1 MAKIKNLLS
10 EKLFNLNKDSLSF
23 NEEDN
28 LLLQNK
34 INNDIKNISKKFIA
48 ENLKF
53 GINSIEK

>member
-1 MAKIKNLLS
+1 
-10 EKLFNLNKDSLSF
+10 LFNLNKDSLSF